1 MLGTCD
7 LVVRSDDAA
16 ASLVVML
23 RMLRFF
29 RILWI
34 FKNFNVLS
42 ISTVLGRLQVG
53 CEREGSGRRDGARRR
68 NGALCTVSPVMARPP
83 AWPPSNECLPTCG
96 KVTVLQLCRCHQ
108 YCQLTCY
115 PAKQGRPPHPLQDE
129 FYSAR
134 WLISLVELLIV
145 LVFLG
150 HLSGCF
156 FYFFSGPSW
165 WSAGGRTQRL

>member
-53 CEREGSGRRDGARRR
+53 CGGEGRAAGWG
-68 NGALCTVSPVMARPP
+68 
-83 AWPPSNECLPTCG
+83 NE
-96 KVTVLQLCRCHQ
+96 
-108 YCQLTCY
+108 
-115 PAKQGRPPHPLQDE
+115 E
-129 FYSAR
+129 
-134 WLISLVELLIV
+134 
-145 LVFLG
+145 
-150 HLSGCF
+150 
-156 FYFFSGPSW
+156 
-165 WSAGGRTQRL
+165 